1 MSLISSIKV
10 YLHEAFPFRLF
21 SLWLNKKSYFLYLV
35 LGQSFLF
42 AQIQQSYSF
51 IWDTNQ
57 SSFSNNGEIFPTL
70 NLFENCFYLFEA
82 SGAEFTITEANGSVF
97 VGDELFG
104 NKISGEN
111 QYILLKAS
119 ASTPSTLLYK
129 NLESPNVYGEI
140 NIIPYLD
147 IDLLKMQNP
156 QQFAKFGSS
165 VEIGFEGKILVGAPG
180 FNNNEGLIEQF
191 SFNDEIKYY
200 HELSISSPLSGNVG
214 FGSSISTDLNSSLFL
229 AGVPN
234 ADSFLGKLLSYGN
247 PQQSPIEIAQGSN
260 SGDLLGWSSSI
271 SGSKLAFSS
280 LSMTNPSGGSVSIYD
295 FSPSRTIPLFENLK
309 PVVSQFANEFGQSL
323 HFDDDLL
330 LVGAPGEN
338 DLIREESGSA
348 YIFKIEGNSTSQI
361 KIIPSDRN
369 SGDRFGH
376 SVYLNKD
383 LIFIGAPF
391 GDGLISD
398 SGVLFVFQYDAE
410 SLEVL
415 ELSKILPPMVESN
428 QKFAESFVSSGD
440 FIFIAAPNAGV
451 RGEVYIYCKSE
462 SSLNW
467 ELQETIKLDEY
478 ISNPINAGE
487 IYLSVQDGVLAIG
500 LPGESSIQQSS
511 GAVKVFHN
519 PAWNFSS
526 LPILPPF
533 FENNSFFSHSTFE
546 DIGVIEI
553 DFNASHPFLD
563 ESLIAWEIN
572 STDVP
577 ENTFDINTSSGV
589 FKFMPPGDLSGS
601 ISFNLQAISQGQRI
615 LHDFSVILDPI
626 QDPPVF
632 SDSGL
637 SLPDATVGESYSHR
651 IEVFDPD
658 ADTLQLT
665 LVNGSLPSGLTLENF
680 LIEGIPLQEGNFS
693 LGFSLSD
700 GNTVINNA
708 FTIEVHE
715 SNAAPLISYN
725 GNGLS
730 SPSTLSLNLMENFS
744 LEDWNTLISNL
755 QVSDADNDI
764 VRMQVLQSPSSGFL
778 SIHDTFENNGNSIKY
793 FPNFNFWGDDSFTVR
808 FSDNHVGTPKT
819 HDLTINL
826 SIESLNSSPIIT
838 SDDPLGTALE
848 GVTYRHTFNLYDGDG
863 DLSHLTFQNLPGWLN
878 FDNVRTIFGKPSR
891 SDYQESSPSFFV
903 TVSDKN
909 GGKFSQ
915 SITIDVIPENY
926 PPVIS
931 YLDVSQNYINFN
943 GIEDVGPIVFELTAD
958 DPDSNSSSL
967 SWEISNLPSF
977 GNINEITQNST
988 NAQFSYQPDGNFS
1001 GKDTLEVLVYEESD
1015 TLSFDTITIDFLID
1029 NRADPPSFGSQ
1040 PFPGLLINEPW
1051 EFIVEGIDPDKSDIL
1066 TLKSLTNLP
1075 DWLSLVQST
1084 QRTWTFKGFPQSM
1097 DDVPIHLELSD
1108 GNTTVNQEYILEVL
1122 SELQPLE
1129 FLDLVPTS
1137 VELTEDSN
1145 WSLSL
1150 LRVNSIDEVQ
1160 VRWNV
1165 LQSPKNG
1172 KFIFSKGING
1182 TISDLTYIPA
1192 KHFFG
1197 SDKIILEATDGYTAV
1212 EAIIEFAVESVAD
1225 TPLFLEIPQGTISVE
1240 NEKFDF
1246 LLSYEDGDGINT
1258 TELIISGMPPW
1269 LSKEMLSES
1278 QFSRTFRFFGQPSV
1292 DQIGSYEMGA
1302 NIKSLIDNLNTST
1315 SFTLEVNYLN
1325 QPPVPNFTT
1334 ISAEVVEDS
1343 SKHWDN
1349 FLSATDNESL
1359 ASELIWSI
1367 VSAPENGHAQIN
1379 ENGFQLSYSP
1389 DSNYSGLDYFSIG
1402 VIDNG
1407 GAQNSLP
1414 QMVTIPV
1421 SINVTQLDD
1430 TPFFASSPPTDS
1442 NLTDVISWNDEKDYV
1457 YNIHVVDSDWPWQG
1471 YPEIQLRSS
1480 LPTWATWN
1488 NLGQGRAI
1496 ISGSPK
1502 WYDEGNYTFSIEAQS
1517 GDDLIRQDF
1526 SLVIRVDDYPP
1537 RIQTSSG
1544 SEINSAVKV
1553 FIVEDDHRGEVNEAA
1568 LDLRAFNPDKEQGD
1582 SLGWRLLVQPSSGAT
1597 ISSLESMED
1606 GEFTVISNFSYS
1618 PPLHFNGIDRFIL
1631 VADEGDRLTHVPFE
1645 VHVKS
1650 VQDAPVFTSTS
1661 PLEISSSLG
1670 SYIEQPINAYDP
1682 DKQLINYKLLYP
1694 SGDTKWLQIK
1704 SQTNDSNGSTV
1715 TIGGV
1720 VPWESISGSY
1730 TLIASDPSGRFSLLN
1745 IQLVDD

>member
-1 MSLISSIKV
+1 MCLISSIN
-10 YLHEAFPFRLF
+10 AFLRVAVFFRLS
-21 SLWLNKKSYFLYLV
+21 SLWSNRNSYLLYLF
-35 LGQSFLF
+35 LGQNILF
-42 AQIQQSYSF
+42 SQIQQSYHFS
-51 IWDTNQ
+51 WDTNQ
-57 SSFSNNGEIFPTL
+57 SSFVNNGEIFPNL

-82 SGAEFTITEANGSVF
+82 SGAEFTITEANGSIF

-119 ASTPSTLLYK
+119 ASTPSSLLYK
-129 NLESPNVYGEI
+129 NLEFPNVYGEI
-140 NIIPYLD
+140 NIIPYQD
-147 IDLLKMQNP
+147 FDLLKMQNP
-156 QQFAKFGSS
+156 QQFAQFGSS

-191 SFNDEIKYY
+191 SFNNDVNYY
-200 HELSISSPLSGNVG
+200 HESSISSPLNGNAG
-214 FGSSISTDLNSSLFL
+214 FGSSISTDLNTSLFL
-229 AGVPN
+229 TGVPN
-234 ADSFLGKLLSYGN
+234 ADSFFGKLLSFGN
-247 PQQSPIEIAQGSN
+247 SQQSPLEIAQGST

-271 SGSKLAFSS
+271 FGSQLAFSS
-280 LSMTNPSGGSVSIYD
+280 LSMSNPGGGSVSIYD
-295 FSPSRTIPLFENLK
+295 FSSTETIALLENLK

-323 HFDDDLL
+323 HLYDELL
-330 LVGAPGEN
+330 IVGAPGEN

-348 YIFKIEGNSTSQI
+348 YIFKIEGNSTTQT

-376 SVYLNKD
+376 SVRLNKD

-410 SLEVL
+410 NLEVF
-415 ELSKILPPMVESN
+415 ELGKILPPLIESN
-428 QKFAESFVSSGD
+428 QKFAHSFVSSGD

-451 RGEVYIYCKSE
+451 HGEVYIYKKSE
-462 SSLNW
+462 SSFNW
-467 ELQETIKLDEY
+467 DLQETIKLDEY
-478 ISNPINAGE
+478 ISNPYPADR
-487 IYLSVQDGVLAIG
+487 IYLSVHDGVLAIG
-500 LPGESSIQQSS
+500 LPGESSIQPSS

-519 PAWNFSS
+519 PAWNLSS

-533 FENNSFFSHSTFE
+533 FENNSFFSYSAVE

-553 DFNASHPFLD
+553 DFNASHPFLA
-563 ESLIAWEIN
+563 ENLISWEIN
-572 STDVP
+572 SSNVP
-577 ENTFDINTSSGV
+577 ENTFDINASSGV
-589 FKFMPPGDLSGS
+589 FKFIPPGDLSGS
-601 ISFNLQAISQGQRI
+601 ISFNLQAISQGQRT

-632 SDSGL
+632 SDAGL
-637 SLPDATVGESYSHR
+637 YLPDATVGESYSHR

-665 LVNGSLPSGLTLENF
+665 LVNGSLPSGLTLNNF

-693 LGFSLSD
+693 VGFSLSD
-700 GNTVINNA
+700 GNSVINNA

-730 SPSTLSLNLMENFS
+730 SPSSLSLNLMENFS

-755 QVSDADNDI
+755 QVSDVDND
-764 VRMQVLQSPSSGFL
+764 VLRMQVLKSPSSGFL
-778 SIHDTFENNGNSIKY
+778 SLHDTFENNGNSIKY
-793 FPNFNFWGDDSFTVR
+793 FPNFNFWGVDSFTIR
-808 FSDNHVGTPKT
+808 FSDNHAGTPKT

-848 GVTYRHTFNLYDGDG
+848 GVTYRHTFNIYDGDG
-863 DLSHLTFQNLPGWLN
+863 DLSHLTFQNLPSWLN

-891 SDYQESSPSFFV
+891 SDYQEDIQSFFV

-909 GGKFSQ
+909 GGNFSQ

-931 YLDVSQNYINFN
+931 YEDVSLAYVNFN
-943 GIEDVGPIVFELTAD
+943 MIEDGNPIIFELTAD
-958 DPDSNSSSL
+958 DPDSNSSTL
-967 SWEISNLPSF
+967 LWEVSKSPNF
-977 GNINEITQNST
+977 GNVNEITQNTT
-988 NAQFSYQPDGNFS
+988 NAQFSYQADGNFS

-1015 TLSFDTITIDFLID
+1015 RLSFDTITIDFLVD

-1051 EFIVEGIDPDKSDIL
+1051 EFIIEAIDPDSSDIL

-1075 DWLSLVQST
+1075 DWLSLVQSS

-1097 DDVPIHLELSD
+1097 DEVPIHLELSD
-1108 GNTTVNQEYILEVL
+1108 GNTSVEQDYMLKVL
-1122 SELQPLE
+1122 SEIEPLE
-1129 FLDLVPTS
+1129 FLDLVPSS
-1137 VELTEDSN
+1137 VQLTEDSN
-1145 WSLSL
+1145 WTLPL

-1165 LQSPKNG
+1165 VQSPQNG
-1172 KFIFSKGING
+1172 NFIFLNG
-1182 TISDLTYIPA
+1182 TNGSISDLTYIPA

-1197 SDKIILEATDGYTAV
+1197 PDKIILEATDGYSYA
-1212 EAIIEFAVESVAD
+1212 ELIIEFEVEGVAD
-1225 TPLFLEIPQGTISVE
+1225 APLFLEIPQGIISVE
-1240 NEKFDF
+1240 NEYFDF

-1258 TELIISGMPPW
+1258 TELIISGMPSW
-1269 LSKEMLSES
+1269 LSKEILSES
-1278 QFSRTFRFFGQPSV
+1278 QFSRTIRLFGQPSV
-1292 DQIGSYEMGA
+1292 DQIGSYDMEA
-1302 NIKSLIDNLNTST
+1302 NIKSLNDNLNTST
-1315 SFTLEVNYLN
+1315 SFTLQVNYLN
-1325 QPPVPNFTT
+1325 QPPVPNFTS
-1334 ISAEVVEDS
+1334 ISAEVLEDS
-1343 SKHWDN
+1343 SKEWEN

-1359 ASELIWSI
+1359 ATELMWSI
-1367 VSAPENGHAQIN
+1367 VSAPKNGYAQIS

-1407 GAQNSLP
+1407 GVQNSLP
-1414 QMVTIPV
+1414 QMVIIPV

-1430 TPFFASSPPTDS
+1430 TPYFASSPPTDS

-1457 YNIHVVDSDWPWQG
+1457 YNIQVVDSDWPWQG
-1471 YPEIQLRSS
+1471 HPEIQLRSS

-1488 NLGQGRAI
+1488 NLGQGRAL

-1502 WYDEGNYTFSIEAQS
+1502 WFDEGNYTFSIEAQS

-1526 SLVIRVDDYPP
+1526 SLLIRVDDYPP

-1544 SEINSAVKV
+1544 SEINSVIKV

-1597 ISSLESMED
+1597 ISSLESMKD
-1606 GEFTVISNFSYS
+1606 GEFTVISNFNYS
-1618 PPLHFNGIDRFIL
+1618 PPLHFNGIDQFVL

-1650 VQDAPVFTSTS
+1650 VQDAPIFTSNS
-1661 PLEISSSLG
+1661 PLEITSPLG

-1694 SGDTKWLQIK
+1694 SGDTRWLQIK

-1720 VPWESISGSY
+1720 VPWESSSGSY

-1745 IQLVDD
+1745 IQLVND